1 MPCFHLLRPH
11 AFFNLT
17 ERCKRRAGDG
27 RQRPL
32 SNNSSG
38 ICGEV
43 RLCFWSPLQLVT
55 PSSVMYAWTVNK
67 WQQMITSMLSVK
79 GWGERRWRTAEMGE
93 WTQRVYLL
101 GVKSCWCGGCRR
113 VRTQS
118 HTAGLGRYNVARREP
133 PHLTLR
139 WLRHSRE
146 GAHTHTHTR
155 TWLVYKGLHAHSY
168 THIQSL
174 IYILYSLFHF
184 CLCENKIVIVCK
196 VIFCFVS
203 AVVKEETRNNSSWFN
218 LCEIWVKG
226 KFTPNVEISK
236 NFILPTIFFSQTIFK
251 LYNSI
256 LYLGGVLKLTKHFTL
271 TLIVSAQGQRWP
283 WKTKYEETISSN
295 ISYERARRGLYKT
308 LFL

>member
-17 ERCKRRAGDG
+17 ERCKRRAGGG

-79 GWGERRWRTAEMGE
+79 GWGERRWRTAE

-146 GAHTHTHTR
+146 GAHTHTHTYMTCIQR
-155 TWLVYKGLHAHSY
+155 PACTLLHAHTESY
-168 THIQSL
+168 LYSVQPFSFL
-174 IYILYSLFHF
+174 PLWEQNRYILQSNFLLCF
-184 CLCENKIVIVCK
+184 CRC
-196 VIFCFVS
+196 
-203 AVVKEETRNNSSWFN
+203 
-218 LCEIWVKG
+218 
-226 KFTPNVEISK
+226 
-236 NFILPTIFFSQTIFK
+236 
-251 LYNSI
+251 
-256 LYLGGVLKLTKHFTL
+256 
-271 TLIVSAQGQRWP
+271 
-283 WKTKYEETISSN
+283 
-295 ISYERARRGLYKT
+295 
-308 LFL
+308 

>member
-1 MPCFHLLRPH
+1 MSL
-11 AFFNLT
+11 
-17 ERCKRRAGDG
+17 EG
-27 RQRPL
+27 
-32 SNNSSG
+32 S
-38 ICGEV
+38 
-43 RLCFWSPLQLVT
+43 RLISR
-55 PSSVMYAWTVNK
+55 SA
-67 WQQMITSMLSVK
+67 
-79 GWGERRWRTAEMGE
+79 GWGTP
-93 WTQRVYLL
+93 
-101 GVKSCWCGGCRR
+101 
-113 VRTQS
+113 
-118 HTAGLGRYNVARREP
+118 GR
-133 PHLTLR
+133 
-139 WLRHSRE
+139 
-146 GAHTHTHTR
+146 AHTHTHTR

-184 CLCENKIVIVCK
+184 CLCENKIVIFCK

>member
-118 HTAGLGRYNVARREP
+118 HTAGLGRYNAASSHAPLAEALQGGR
-133 PHLTLR
+133 T
-139 WLRHSRE
+139 
-146 GAHTHTHTR
+146 HTHTHVHDLYTKACMHTPTR
-155 TWLVYKGLHAHSY
+155 TYRVLS
-168 THIQSL
+168 
-174 IYILYSLFHF
+174 
-184 CLCENKIVIVCK
+184 
-196 VIFCFVS
+196 IFCTAFFIFAFVRTKS
-203 AVVKEETRNNSSWFN
+203 
-218 LCEIWVKG
+218 
-226 KFTPNVEISK
+226 
-236 NFILPTIFFSQTIFK
+236 
-251 LYNSI
+251 LYFA
-256 LYLGGVLKLTKHFTL
+256 K
-271 TLIVSAQGQRWP
+271 
-283 WKTKYEETISSN
+283 
-295 ISYERARRGLYKT
+295 
-308 LFL
+308 